1 MLVET
6 VAQHIE
12 GQSREDDRREEF
24 FAIVSKLSV
33 LEEEK
38 TRAQLRESEEYA
50 HLKERVERLG
60 ARLRDS
66 IDDFED
72 ILETYHDIDRGS

>member
-1 MLVET
+1 
-6 VAQHIE
+6 
-12 GQSREDDRREEF
+12 
-24 FAIVSKLSV
+24 V